1 VSQLFFIPDLISS
14 SGVFSIP
21 KPPTFDLSSSWWY
34 LLIGGDLEGCR
45 VDSLKNRGRL
55 QMATAVDNEDLF
67 NGTLIIESVAPDQ
80 KLRKLQ
86 MKRAMMAGSSL
97 LTFRNY

>member
-1 VSQLFFIPDLISS
+1 
-14 SGVFSIP
+14 
-21 KPPTFDLSSSWWY
+21 
-34 LLIGGDLEGCR
+34 
-45 VDSLKNRGRL
+45 
-55 QMATAVDNEDLF
+55 MATAVDNEDLF